1 MFTWIGI
8 IAAFFVTLAMT
19 PVAIHLAQK
28 YNIVDIPNQRKIHT
42 TPTPRM
48 GGIAIYAG
56 FVIGALLLVTYTR
69 QVAALLV
76 GGTIVMLTGLV
87 DDFKDISPKLKLL
100 GQVVAALVLVYGGFT
115 IRFITNPFNGT
126 LISLGFLAVPITVLW
141 LVGVSNAVNLIDGL
155 DGLCSGVSTIA
166 AVSTAVVCISQGE
179 FTAAGLAG
187 VLAASALG
195 FLRYNFHPAKT
206 FMGDCGSLFLGFILG
221 ALSLMGLSKGAT
233 VVSVFIPFIIL
244 GIPVFDTV
252 CAIIRRMW
260 LRKPIFAADKMH
272 LHQTLLSMG
281 LSHSQTVLVIYAIS
295 LVMGIAAVL
304 MAVLATAQATIV
316 LIVITLLTFLGA
328 DFLGVLRG
336 RRSSWFSRR
345 ERSGKQDSTMDGCR

>member
-1 MFTWIGI
+1 MFTWLG
-8 IAAFFVTLAMT
+8 IAAAFLVTLCMT
-19 PVAIHLAQK
+19 PLAIRLARK
-28 YNIVDIPNQRKIHT
+28 YNIVDIPNQRKVHT

-56 FVIGALLLVTYTR
+56 FVVGALLLMTFTR

-76 GGTIVMLTGLV
+76 GGTIVMLTGLI

-100 GQVVAALVLVYGGFT
+100 GQIIGALVLVYGGFT
-115 IRFITNPFNGT
+115 IRFITNPFNGS
-126 LISLGFLAVPITVLW
+126 LISLGIFAVPITVIW
-141 LVGVSNAVNLIDGL
+141 LVGISNAVNLIDGL

-166 AVSTAVVCISQGE
+166 ALSTAVVCISQGE
-179 FTAAGLAG
+179 FTAGALAG

-195 FLRYNFHPAKT
+195 FLRYNFNPAKT

-221 ALSLMGLSKGAT
+221 TLSLMGLSKGAT

-244 GIPVFDTV
+244 GVPFFDTV
-252 CAIIRRMW
+252 CAIIRRLW
-260 LRKPIFAADKMH
+260 LKKPVLQADKMH
-272 LHQTLLSMG
+272 LHQTLLGMG
-281 LSHSQTVLVIYAIS
+281 LSHRQTVLTIYAIA

-316 LIVITLLTFLGA
+316 LFTVTVLTFWGA
-328 DFLGVLRG
+328 DILGILRG
-336 RRSSWFSRR
+336 KRAHWLDQRLSGSSQ
-345 ERSGKQDSTMDGCR
+345 SGN